1 MLEPDNLDPQEVL
14 NHLKALGFNEITT
27 KQLNDFLHD
36 LKKLI
41 KYEQKYG
48 YISCGVSTTSK
59 SHDTSSVC
67 SCSELESTEKLSN
80 NNSFTNSI
88 ISDYYSLPSSCSDT
102 AHEELNEFSIESKED
117 ENDKSTITKVQP
129 SCKSSSSNV
138 QQSLEKFQFVFNYY
152 TFSVIRPWTQSASK
166 ENSFN
171 NRKNLDPVK
180 LYHHYKEL
188 WNRNKIPGKS
198 FVSLKTKMLNLTF

>member
-129 SCKSSSSNV
+129 S
-138 QQSLEKFQFVFNYY
+138 F
-152 TFSVIRPWTQSASK
+152 IRPWTQSASK

-198 FVSLKTKMLNLTF
+198 NHSQLRWFIRNKMLGQESHTKII